1 MTGQG
6 ENEKMEIRE
15 TAESINMIGNWLG
28 KRDVKELTRK
38 ALKESMDLSGLMP
51 WCCQE
56 IYHIRRCRTCDR
68 NIPSEDACG
77 LS

>member
-28 KRDVKELTRK
+28 KGDVKELTRK

-56 IYHIRRCRTCDR
+56 IYHSRRCRTYDR
-68 NIPSEDACG
+68 NTPSEDACG

>member
-1 MTGQG
+1 
-6 ENEKMEIRE
+6 MEIRE

-56 IYHIRRCRTCDR
+56 IYHIRRWRTYDR

>member
-28 KRDVKELTRK
+28 KRDVKEMTRK

-51 WCCQE
+51 W
-56 IYHIRRCRTCDR
+56 
-68 NIPSEDACG
+68 
-77 LS
+77 